1 MSKGLSKDDVT
12 ENGRKGTVLG
22 RLINLALFSILVIA
36 LSVEGFLLLI
46 KLKQS

>member
-12 ENGRKGTVLG
+12 ENGEKGYCTG
-22 RLINLALFSILVIA
+22 KTNLALFSILVID